1 MASASGQAVHCFWIL
16 LIAFESEILKE
27 NGTAYYYCYWV
38 FMTVSLVLDVE
49 QMKLSTT
56 AVKDNEEVQKWKE
69 IPFL

>member
-1 MASASGQAVHCFWIL
+1 MRVAGSVWIL

-38 FMTVSLVLDVE
+38 FMTVFLVLDVE